1 MPYMVLAVLW
11 LRRPPG
17 LASVLTA
24 LGARDE
30 SRQNFVWDLFELPR
44 RRKGHRGGISVS
56 ETRNLFLLC
65 GQMAAVLNQKAAAKA
80 ELRGKAAEQ
89 YAQEGGMGKP

>member
-1 MPYMVLAVLW
+1 MVLALSFGCAGR
-11 LRRPPG
+11 LG
-17 LASVLTA
+17 FASVLTA

-56 ETRNLFLLC
+56 ETRTCFC
-65 GQMAAVLNQKAAAKA
+65 SAVTQVDALISPV
-80 ELRGKAAEQ
+80 LRSRRDV
-89 YAQEGGMGKP
+89 

>member
-56 ETRNLFLLC
+56 ETRNLILLC
-65 GQMAAVLNQKAAAKA
+65 GH
-80 ELRGKAAEQ
+80 RG
-89 YAQEGGMGKP
+89 

>member
-1 MPYMVLAVLW
+1 MVLAVLW

-44 RRKGHRGGISVS
+44 RRKGHRGGNSVS
-56 ETRNLFLLC
+56 ETHEPVFALRSPQVEALISP
-65 GQMAAVLNQKAAAKA
+65 VL
-80 ELRGKAAEQ
+80 RSRRDV
-89 YAQEGGMGKP
+89 

>member
-1 MPYMVLAVLW
+1 MVLAVLW

-44 RRKGHRGGISVS
+44 RRKGHRGGIPVS
-56 ETRNLFLLC
+56 ETRTCF
-65 GQMAAVLNQKAAAKA
+65 AAVTQVEALISPV
-80 ELRGKAAEQ
+80 LRSRRDV
-89 YAQEGGMGKP
+89 